1 MRSFSRTEPP
11 LAEFQVNR
19 SVEWWRPDVE
29 VVHGDWGAAPTAAEP
44 HVSDSAIPFWALMT
58 FTLIL
63 LFAPQSYFAALAP
76 FRIAL
81 LTAVV
86 AITTYLFDK
95 FTSGQP
101 VIMMRTREMRITAG
115 LTAWAILT
123 IPFSLRPGE
132 SVSFLFEFYFKTL
145 AIFWLL
151 SHIVH
156 TFARLRQVAWALT
169 LMTVPMA

>member
-58 FTLIL
+58 FTFIL

-81 LTAVV
+81 LTAIV

-95 FTSGQP
+95 FTRGQP
-101 VIMMRTREMRITAG
+101 VMMRTRETWITVCLVGWAV
-115 LTAWAILT
+115 LTVPL
-123 IPFSLRPGE
+123 SLRPGG
-132 SVSFLFEFYFKTL
+132 
-145 AIFWLL
+145 
-151 SHIVH
+151 
-156 TFARLRQVAWALT
+156 
-169 LMTVPMA
+169 